1 MLAYLI
7 SAYTDPDHLARL
19 IAALDHEADFYVH
32 VDANVDD
39 APFRRLLPKKVHFV
53 PRHHVSW
60 GGWEQVAYQYELI
73 KAVINSGRD
82 YTHLVCLSAQDY
94 PCGATTAFILFLS
107 NIKTPSLLVA
117 TT

>member
-60 GGWEQVAYQYELI
+60 ELQ
-73 KAVINSGRD
+73 S
-82 YTHLVCLSAQDY
+82 SAQLHRDWTQGGRRSWKRY
-94 PCGATTAFILFLS
+94 RQARL
-107 NIKTPSLLVA
+107 
-117 TT
+117 

>member
-39 APFRRLLPKKVHFV
+39 ASDVCCLRRYTLC
-53 PRHHVSW
+53 HV
-60 GGWEQVAYQYELI
+60 
-73 KAVINSGRD
+73 
-82 YTHLVCLSAQDY
+82 
-94 PCGATTAFILFLS
+94 TT
-107 NIKTPSLLVA
+107 
-117 TT
+117 